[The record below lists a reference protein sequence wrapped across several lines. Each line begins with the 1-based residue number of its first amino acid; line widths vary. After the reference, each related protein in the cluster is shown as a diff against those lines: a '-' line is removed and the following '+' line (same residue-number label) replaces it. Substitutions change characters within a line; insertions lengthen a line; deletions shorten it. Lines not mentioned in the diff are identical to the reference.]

1 MYEAFINKK
10 YTVKGL
16 IGLSVII
23 PGVYA
28 TAIYRRMKNY
38 GRVILIRERYMSLSE
53 EEKDDIRR
61 LMGTQE
67 GRVLAKLL
75 GPDLMQQIR
84 LKPLGASRK
93 RGLAAR

>member
-1 MYEAFINKK
+1 
-10 YTVKGL
+10 
-16 IGLSVII
+16 
-23 PGVYA
+23 
-28 TAIYRRMKNY
+28 
-38 GRVILIRERYMSLSE
+38 MSLSE

-84 LKPLGASRK
+84 LKPPQGASRK

>member
-1 MYEAFINKK
+1 MDELLA
-10 YTVKGL
+10 
-16 IGLSVII
+16 
-23 PGVYA
+23 
-28 TAIYRRMKNY
+28 
-38 GRVILIRERYMSLSE
+38 LIRERYMSLSE

-75 GPDLMQQIR
+75 GSDLMQQIR
-84 LKPLGASRK
+84 LKQPQGTSRK

>member
-1 MYEAFINKK
+1 MPQQFIGELG
-10 YTVKGL
+10 TMDEL
-16 IGLSVII
+16 L
-23 PGVYA
+23 A
-28 TAIYRRMKNY
+28 
-38 GRVILIRERYMSLSE
+38 LIRERYMSLSE

-84 LKPLGASRK
+84 LRPPQGASRK

>member
-1 MYEAFINKK
+1 MEELLA
-10 YTVKGL
+10 
-16 IGLSVII
+16 
-23 PGVYA
+23 
-28 TAIYRRMKNY
+28 
-38 GRVILIRERYMSLSE
+38 LIRERYMSLSE

-75 GPDLMQQIR
+75 GPDLMSQIR
-84 LKPLGASRK
+84 LKAPQGASRK